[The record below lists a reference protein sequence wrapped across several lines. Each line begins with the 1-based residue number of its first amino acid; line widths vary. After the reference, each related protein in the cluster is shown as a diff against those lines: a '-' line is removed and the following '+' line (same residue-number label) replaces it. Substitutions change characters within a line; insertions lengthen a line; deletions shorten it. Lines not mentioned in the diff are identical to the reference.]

1 LFRWKELPVSF
12 EVLAAD
18 VLFRGVPLWQVGFI
32 ALAYFFGFL
41 VRGAFGFGSNIP
53 IVLLTTPI
61 LGPHD
66 AIVLTAI
73 ASFMA
78 QIDLLPQ
85 GLRTADWKVSKP
97 LIAGMLAGTAV
108 GTWLLTLWTAEWLEI
123 SMGLLIMAIIG
134 MERLQLME
142 RIAQRV
148 DLRSGRITSTLA
160 VTAGMVGTVSGGG
173 SIYLLV
179 PYLKLA
185 CRTPQTFRGTNLVL
199 SGFFLTGRAL
209 FLVIVGLVTLAI
221 VAEALLLMPAILAGT
236 WAGTRFFRTASP
248 QRFWGTLQAL
258 LICGALVLVGKGF
271 AKMR

>member
-1 LFRWKELPVSF
+1 MSF
-12 EVLAAD
+12 EQLTGD
-18 VLFRGVPLWQVGFI
+18 VLFRGVPLWQIGFI
-32 ALAYFFGFL
+32 ALAYFLGFL

-61 LGPHD
+61 LGPHH

-73 ASFMA
+73 ASFVA

-85 GLRTADWKVSKP
+85 GVRTADWKVSKP
-97 LIAGMLAGTAV
+97 LIAGMLVGTAV

-123 SMGLLIMAIIG
+123 SMGLLIMTIVG

-142 RIAQRV
+142 RLAQRF
-148 DLRSGRITSTLA
+148 DLRSRRITSTLA
-160 VTAGMVGTVSGGG
+160 VTAGVVGTVSGGG

-209 FLVIVGLVTLAI
+209 FLVMVGLVTLAI
-221 VAEALLLMPAILAGT
+221 VAETLLLMPAIFLGT
-236 WAGTRFFRTASP
+236 WVGTRFFRTVSA
-248 QRFWGTLQAL
+248 QRFWGALQAL
-258 LICGALVLVGKGF
+258 LICGALVLIGKGF
-271 AKMR
+271 ARLH